1 MAKKKLEEP
10 AAEVQPQVVQPEI
23 KPKSQVKFEAG
34 DTVKKYNLSE
44 EEIEDVVA
52 FYLGIHPRFV
62 FWGGYDCR
70 VLIHEVVRAGYNFNG
85 FLPCLKRTGAL

>member
-10 AAEVQPQVVQPEI
+10 AAEVQPQEVQPMI
-23 KPKSQVKFEAG
+23 KPQVSFEAG
-34 DTVKKYNLSE
+34 GTVAKYGLSE

-52 FYLGIHPRFV
+52 FYLGIHPKFV

-70 VLIHEVVRAGYNFNG
+70 VMIHEVVRAGYNFNG
-85 FLPCLKRTGAL
+85 FLPCLKRTGAV